1 MPFEIFR
8 ENQVHLF
15 PNVKQLPYPLDSN
28 PGVVFF
34 KMDFWVGFSSKNPL
48 KSGLLSQKVGVY
60 SRKTPKT
67 GQSTLPGT
75 LFKSGAAIKWIRC
88 ITLGQGRNSRVL
100 ILMCNFGAGQK
111 NPSIP

>member
-1 MPFEIFR
+1 MSSIY
-8 ENQVHLF
+8 
-15 PNVKQLPYPLDSN
+15 LPYPLDSN

-67 GQSTLPGT
+67 GLFTYRGA
-75 LFKSGAAIKWIRC
+75 LFKSGVAIKRIRYIASC
-88 ITLGQGRNSRVL
+88 S
-100 ILMCNFGAGQK
+100 
-111 NPSIP
+111 